1 HKVFLAGTNLRW
13 EGLGG
18 RLVQEFRANH
28 NGTITAD
35 TDRSPFP
42 GNSRNISEAEKL
54 SYLASYRLD
63 MPALALTNT
72 VSGRI
77 EKEFERFTP
86 EGSFADGLERQ
97 RGRVAYTGEWRGGFA
112 DRLFLTAGI
121 RRDDN
126 DNFQD
131 FTTWRTAASLVL
143 RELNLRPHASV
154 GTAVKLPTMFE
165 QFGTDQFFAPNP
177 NLTPE
182 KSFGWDAGLEFTF
195 YKGQAVFDV
204 TYFHANLID
213 KINGFFFDP
222 VIGNFTAINL
232 PGESTREG
240 VEVSARFKLAR
251 NLTLGGAYTYTDA
264 RDPNGVREIRRPPHS
279 A

>member
-1 HKVFLAGTNLRW
+1 MFLAGTNLRW
-13 EGLGG
+13 ETHGG

-42 GNSRNISEAEKL
+42 STSRNISEAEKL

-63 MPALALTNT
+63 MPAIAVTNT
-72 VSGRI
+72 VSGRV

-97 RGRVAYTGEWRGGFA
+97 RGRIAYTGEWRGGFA

-121 RRDDN
+121 RHDDN

-143 RELNLRPHASV
+143 SEINMRPHASV

-165 QFGTDQFFAPNP
+165 QFGTSPFFVPNP
-177 NLTPE
+177 GLTPE
-182 KSFGWDAGLEFTF
+182 ESFGWDAGVEFTF
-195 YKGQAVFDV
+195 FKGDGDPRRHLFPRQPDGQDQRHGARANSRHLHLRQPAGREHARGRGGLGSRQA
-204 TYFHANLID
+204 
-213 KINGFFFDP
+213 
-222 VIGNFTAINL
+222 
-232 PGESTREG
+232 
-240 VEVSARFKLAR
+240 
-251 NLTLGGAYTYTDA
+251 
-264 RDPNGVREIRRPPHS
+264 RR
-279 A
+279 AT